1 MSLFA
6 LLLTYLFFCHPGILA
21 LFVIL
26 IAIIYLMASC
36 TEAWL
41 IILLVLAIGIW
52 IRSML
57 N

>member
-6 LLLTYLFFCHPGILA
+6 LLLTYLFFCYPGILA
-21 LFVIL
+21 LFVLL
-26 IAIIYLMASC
+26 IAIIYFMASC
-36 TEAWL
+36 TEAGL
-41 IILLVLAIGIW
+41 IILLVLAIGTW